1 MNFAIDIPRFNINH
15 LLLLEKRQNIVMNG
29 YFTKLNLSTEIFT
42 MNGLFMTFPI
52 DINECITTKTRQTI
66 SFNPYSPNNIQIIQ
80 CLSKIEVHILDFYN
94 INNLQH
100 CKKKQVLVKHLQG
113 GSMRF
118 YIDREDNS
126 DKVFKKTTNSDNYI
140 LKISGIW
147 ETNNE
152 IGITYKLLQTNDVVS
167 PGRLLKS

>member
-1 MNFAIDIPRFNINH
+1 MNFAIDIPRFNTNH

-80 CLSKIEVHILDFYN
+80 CLSTLFLIFIQFFN
-94 INNLQH
+94 I
-100 CKKKQVLVKHLQG
+100 G
-113 GSMRF
+113 APM
-118 YIDREDNS
+118 
-126 DKVFKKTTNSDNYI
+126 
-140 LKISGIW
+140 
-147 ETNNE
+147 
-152 IGITYKLLQTNDVVS
+152 
-167 PGRLLKS
+167 